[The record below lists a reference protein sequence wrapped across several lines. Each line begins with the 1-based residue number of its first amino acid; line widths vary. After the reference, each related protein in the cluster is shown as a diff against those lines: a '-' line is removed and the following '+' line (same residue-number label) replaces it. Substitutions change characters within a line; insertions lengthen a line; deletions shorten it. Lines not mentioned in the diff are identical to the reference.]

1 MEPKQYGHYHP
12 LTIVQRDL
20 ERIFR
25 GMGFSVAEGPEME
38 EEYHNFD
45 ALNVPPD
52 HPARDMQDTF
62 WIKMQTVADKAQTNA
77 EKESKEF
84 SASGPHSSPLV
95 LRTQTSNV
103 QIRHMETHKPP
114 IRIIAPGRT
123 FRSEA
128 TDARHEAVFHQMEG
142 LVVDTDVTLAHLKGT
157 LERALTEFFGTLSS
171 VRIRPGFF
179 PFVEPGIEVDAKC
192 FKCGGSDK
200 ACGLCKGTGYIE
212 LMGAGMVH
220 PKVLS
225 NVGINPRKYKGFAFG
240 VGIERLALV
249 KYGVPDIR
257 MFLSGDLRVTSQ
269 F

>member
-1 MEPKQYGHYHP
+1 MVLEQKGHYHP
-12 LTIVQRDL
+12 LTIVQRDM

-25 GMGFSVAEGPEME
+25 KMGFSIAQGPELE
-38 EEYHNFD
+38 DEYHNFD
-45 ALNVPPD
+45 ALNVPAD

-62 WIKMQTVADKAQTNA
+62 WIKSD
-77 EKESKEF
+77 EKK
-84 SASGPHSSPLV
+84 V

-103 QIRHMETHKPP
+103 QIRYMETHEPP

-128 TDARHEAVFHQMEG
+128 TDARHEAVFHQIEG
-142 LVVDTDVTLAHLKGT
+142 LVVDKDVTLAQLKGT
-157 LERALTEFFGTLSS
+157 LEQALSEFFGTLSS

-192 FKCGGSDK
+192 FKCVGKDAS
-200 ACGLCKGTGYIE
+200 CGICKGTGWIE

-257 MFLSGDLRVTSQ
+257 MFLSGDLRVTEQ

>member
-1 MEPKQYGHYHP
+1 MDLKPKGHYHP

-25 GMGFSVAEGPEME
+25 KLGFSVAEGPEME
-38 EEYHNFD
+38 DEYHNFD
-45 ALNVPPD
+45 ALNVPAD

-62 WIKMQTVADKAQTNA
+62 WIKMQTVADKTQTNA
-77 EKESKEF
+77 EKENKEY

-103 QIRHMETHKPP
+103 QIRHMETHQPP

-142 LVVDTDVTLAHLKGT
+142 LVVDTEVTLAQLKGT
-157 LERALTEFFGTLSS
+157 LEVALSEFFGSAS
-171 VRIRPGFF
+171 VIRMRPGFF
-179 PFVEPGIEVDAKC
+179 PFVEPALEVDAKC
-192 FKCGGSDK
+192 FLCGGK
-200 ACGLCKGTGYIE
+200 NKTCGVCKGTGWIE

-240 VGIERLALV
+240 VGIERLAMV

-257 MFLSGDLRVTSQ
+257 MFLSGDLRVTEQ